1 MNEFTRVGKGDV
13 YVEVSMDWMSGS
25 ESEVA
30 WMFRECVT
38 DDPSGSLWKKA
49 VIEAFEITKE
59 DLK

>member
-25 ESEVA
+25 ELEIV
-30 WMFRECVT
+30 WYFRDALLEENISPT
-38 DDPSGSLWKKA
+38 WKKA
-49 VIEAFEITKE
+49 IIEAFEITKE